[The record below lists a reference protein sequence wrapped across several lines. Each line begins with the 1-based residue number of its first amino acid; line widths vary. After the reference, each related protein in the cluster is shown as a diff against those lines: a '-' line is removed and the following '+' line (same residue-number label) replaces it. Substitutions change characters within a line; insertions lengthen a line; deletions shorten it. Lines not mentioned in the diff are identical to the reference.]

1 MINSM
6 IHKLPITANDE
17 SSSPGADEPP
27 SVLLLRRDKLPDPP
41 AADDQIDAHLEK
53 NKGT

>member
-1 MINSM
+1 
-6 IHKLPITANDE
+6 
-17 SSSPGADEPP
+17 
-27 SVLLLRRDKLPDPP
+27 LLRRDKLPDPP